1 MLEAAEGER
10 PRQIIARGFHPPRR
24 VGYDP
29 AVGTFPGGSAYSMVR
44 DVAEGHLMVTER
56 TLKNL
61 DPPDLNTLSFELER
75 HLREIRGE
83 QPPLDD
89 TTAVQQR
96 NRRIQRINAAHMILR
111 SYRMKNRI

>member
-1 MLEAAEGER
+1 M
-10 PRQIIARGFHPPRR
+10 
-24 VGYDP
+24 
-29 AVGTFPGGSAYSMVR
+29 GTFPGGSAYAMVR
-44 DVAEGHLMVTER
+44 DIAGGHLLVTER

-61 DPPDLNTLSFELER
+61 DVGDLNTLSFELER

-89 TTAVQQR
+89 TTAVQNR

-111 SYRMKNRI
+111 SYRMKNKI

>member
-1 MLEAAEGER
+1 
-10 PRQIIARGFHPPRR
+10 
-24 VGYDP
+24 
-29 AVGTFPGGSAYSMVR
+29 MVR

-61 DPPDLNTLSFELER
+61 DPPDLATLSFELER

-83 QPPLDD
+83 QPATDD
-89 TTAVQQR
+89 TSAIQQR

-111 SYRMKNRI
+111 SFKMKNRM